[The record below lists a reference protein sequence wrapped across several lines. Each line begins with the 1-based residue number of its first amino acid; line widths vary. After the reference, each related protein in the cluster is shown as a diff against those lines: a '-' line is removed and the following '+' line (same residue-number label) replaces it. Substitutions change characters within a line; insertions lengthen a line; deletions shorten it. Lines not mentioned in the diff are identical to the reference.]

1 MLFCNGTHS
10 KGDPHIAH
18 LTFTQ
23 KSKCGEGSFIH
34 TKGHLGQKNDEMMSA
49 LPYQKKREKIYKEKK
64 ERKKGEKEHSAILD
78 LCYH

>member
-1 MLFCNGTHS
+1 VGKEVS
-10 KGDPHIAH
+10 S
-18 LTFTQ
+18 TQ
-23 KSKCGEGSFIH
+23 KVI
-34 TKGHLGQKNDEMMSA
+34 LGKKNDEMMSA